1 MGIRSEVEEGAE
13 MKCRVCGN
21 ALRASTTDLPFK
33 VSDRTI
39 VILKDLPVEQCEACS
54 EYLIRDAVF
63 TKVEAL
69 LSGVDAS
76 VELEII
82 PFAA

>member
-1 MGIRSEVEEGAE
+1 MGVRSEVEKGTE
-13 MKCRVCGN
+13 MKCHVCGN
-21 ALRASTTDLPFK
+21 ALRASITDLPFK
-33 VSDRTI
+33 VSERTI
-39 VILKDLPVEQCEACS
+39 VILKNLPVEQCEACS

-63 TKVEAL
+63 AKVEEL
-69 LSGVDAS
+69 LSGVDTG

>member
-1 MGIRSEVEEGAE
+1 
-13 MKCRVCGN
+13 MKCRVCGSS
-21 ALRASTTDLPFK
+21 LRSSVTNLPFK

-54 EYLIRDAVF
+54 EYLIGDVVF
-63 TKVEAL
+63 KKVEVL

>member
-1 MGIRSEVEEGAE
+1 MGLRSEVEEGAE
-13 MKCRVCGN
+13 MKCRVCGST
-21 ALRASTTDLPFK
+21 LRASTTDLPFK
-33 VSDRTI
+33 MSDRTI

-63 TKVEAL
+63 AKVEAL
-69 LSGVDAS
+69 LSRVDAS

>member
-1 MGIRSEVEEGAE
+1 

-21 ALRASTTDLPFK
+21 MLRASITNLPFK

-39 VILKDLPVEQCEACS
+39 VILKDLPVQQCEACS
-54 EYLIRDAVF
+54 EYLIGDPVF
-63 TKVEAL
+63 AKVEGL
-69 LSGVDAS
+69 LSRVDAS

>member
-1 MGIRSEVEEGAE
+1 

-21 ALRASTTDLPFK
+21 TLRASITDLPFK
-33 VSDRTI
+33 VSERTI

-54 EYLIRDAVF
+54 EYLIGDAVF
-63 TKVEAL
+63 AKVEAL